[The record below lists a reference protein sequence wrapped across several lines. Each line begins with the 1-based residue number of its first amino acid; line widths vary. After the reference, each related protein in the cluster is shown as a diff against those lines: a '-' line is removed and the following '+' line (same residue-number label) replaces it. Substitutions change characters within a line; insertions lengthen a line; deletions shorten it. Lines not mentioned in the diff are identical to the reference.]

1 MPPNLRQKRIAADTN
16 KERRGNDPNVDSP
29 RYRDDRSDQRARF
42 PASCC
47 AEEGHIAP
55 EACHRF
61 EQPSSPEALI
71 QLDAGT
77 LASKRHPQ

>member
-16 KERRGNDPNVDSP
+16 KERRGNDANVDSP

-42 PASCC
+42 PTQLLSR
-47 AEEGHIAP
+47 GGPHPP

-61 EQPSSPEALI
+61 EQPSSPEALT
-71 QLDAGT
+71 QLEAGT